1 MKTKATDLT
10 TLAAHLE
17 RVSANSRGHGG
28 HGWTYDEE
36 IEMLRT
42 AAQELDDIEL
52 ALARAAGRISAD
64 VCADRCVVGDP
75 RVGKLAKLF
84 LDIMRDEL
92 FSSAAPSNTHAE
104 TGPRQD
110 AAPKRPIA

>member
-1 MKTKATDLT
+1 MKTKATDLS

-17 RVSANSRGHGG
+17 RVSANNRGHGG
-28 HGWTYDEE
+28 HGWTYDGE

-42 AAQELDDIEL
+42 AAQELDAIEL

-64 VCADRCVVGDP
+64 VCADRCAPSDP
-75 RVGKLAKLF
+75 RVGQLAKLF

-92 FSSAAPSNTHAE
+92 TSSAAPSNVKDA
-104 TGPRQD
+104 PRGGL
-110 AAPKRPIA
+110 